1 MMHAHRLT
9 QPSGKAIEQRSI
21 EHWFDALASLA
32 GLLLLS
38 PVLTAIAVAIK
49 LSDGGPVLYRQ
60 RRIGREFQPF
70 VVYKFRTMIP
80 GADGLGA
87 GITAAGDPRVTP
99 LGRTLR
105 RYKLDELPQLWNVVR
120 GDMALVGPR
129 PEVPEFAESFRA
141 LYGPLLTVR
150 PGITD
155 PGTIAFSNE
164 EELLSGP
171 HSLEIYA
178 EEVLPRKLGLSLEY
192 FKRRTWKS
200 DLGVLFRTLKNVF
213 LSPRAKAAAMGRSLL
228 VTEVET
234 PLRRQLP

>member
-1 MMHAHRLT
+1 MPAQRPT
-9 QPSGKAIEQRSI
+9 QPPRRAREQRPVARC
-21 EHWFDALASLA
+21 FDASASLA

-38 PVLTAIAVAIK
+38 PLLAAIAVAIK
-49 LSDGGPVLYRQ
+49 LSDGGPVFYRQ
-60 RRIGREFQPF
+60 RRIGRGFRPF
-70 VVYKFRTMIP
+70 FVYKFRTMMAE
-80 GADGLGA
+80 ADRLGA

-129 PEVPEFAESFRA
+129 PEVPEFVESFRA

-150 PGITD
+150 PGLTD

-171 HSLEIYA
+171 HSLEMYA

-192 FKRRTWKS
+192 CKRRTWKS
-200 DLGVLFRTLKNVF
+200 DLGVLFRTLQNVL

-228 VTEVET
+228 AGQVET
-234 PLRRQLP
+234 PLRRQVP